1 MHETKTHEIR
11 THETR
16 TPARGTMGRA
26 PLLFS
31 MLASGL
37 LLGACLP
44 HESLPYSPNYSRVT
58 LTDESTVLVNPGTVQ
73 KGYDKGVI
81 PPPRAAR
88 KVRQAQTVL
97 VPDACITPDTA
108 EQPVYLPS
116 GCANN
121 LNLQIMVERPGDLMQ
136 GRRPGPATAAPTVRA
151 AERYLYEG
159 TDSERRAARFQTRA
173 EPPSAPSSPS
183 LPQGSRTDSR

>member
-1 MHETKTHEIR
+1 MPIEAISKEGFAMHG
-11 THETR
+11 TR
-16 TPARGTMGRA
+16 TPARGPLGRA

-31 MLASGL
+31 MLASSL
-37 LLGACLP
+37 LLGACL
-44 HESLPYSPNYSRVT
+44 HEPLPYSPNYSHVT
-58 LTDESTVLVNPGTVQ
+58 LTDESEVLAHPG

-81 PPPRAAR
+81 PPRPAAR

-121 LNLQIMVERPGDLMQ
+121 LNLQIMVERPKELVQ

-173 EPPSAPSSPS
+173 EPPPAPSSPS